1 MEDTSMLI
9 IIAGSVIIS
18 SLVSSALLLS
28 ALATGKRGDHWGSDT
43 HTSSPAPALSP
54 KDPRQS
60 RRLPN
65 ARLR

>member
-1 MEDTSMLI
+1 MLI

-28 ALATGKRGDHWGSDT
+28 ALAAGKRGDHWESDA
-43 HTSSPAPALSP
+43 HTSSPVPVTSP

-60 RRLPN
+60 RRLPS
-65 ARLR
+65 AGLR